1 MTNDRSYLAI
11 VDHYESCLE
20 KHGDTHRY
28 AKKLAHRNCLIMP
41 GTVLG
46 GGSVRLQPL
55 VDNVTVT
62 GTMENELSR

>member
-1 MTNDRSYLAI
+1 
-11 VDHYESCLE
+11 
-20 KHGDTHRY
+20 
-28 AKKLAHRNCLIMP
+28 MP